1 MAYAIGNAHGSF
13 PQMPLDNR
21 CHVVGAT
28 LEAEVGEVYAVH
40 GALVVGTYHVSG
52 RDEKHFLVAARTEF
66 LEKLLQRGV
75 LLVDGLPSLRVESCR
90 WEYRVLHK
98 EYWRVGVCLA
108 QDGVEAFYLL
118 VYQVARAV
126 WQHVHDVKSC
136 VVASHYLSDLR
147 VELAIAAEPEIHH
160 HAVEPALHDVCRRHA
175 WP

>member
-1 MAYAIGNAHGSF
+1 
-13 PQMPLDNR
+13 MPLDNR
-21 CHVVGAT
+21 SHVVGAT
-28 LEAEVGEVYAVH
+28 LEAEVGEMDAIH
-40 GALVVGTYHVSG
+40 GALVVGANHVG
-52 RDEKHFLVAARTEF
+52 RRDEIHVFVARGA
-66 LEKLLQRGV
+66 KLLVKLCKRGV

-90 WEYRVLHK
+90 WEYRVLNE

-126 WQHVHDVKSC
+126 WQHVHDVKSR

>member
-21 CHVVGAT
+21 CHVVGAA

-40 GALVVGTYHVSG
+40 GALVVGANHVG
-52 RDEKHFLVAARTEF
+52 RRDEIHVFVAGGAELLV
-66 LEKLLQRGV
+66 KLGKRGV
-75 LLVDGLPSLRVESCR
+75 LLVDGLPHLRVETR
-90 WEYRVLHK
+90 RREYRVLHE
-98 EYWRVGVCLA
+98 EYWRVGVRLA
-108 QDGVEAFYLL
+108 QDGVETPYLL